1 MITLLYLSS
10 ATIQFTETSLATL
23 LTRARLHNSR
33 LGITGMLLYHDG
45 NFLQVLEGEE
55 TSVRSL
61 FDKIAQDPRHQGV
74 LKLLDRPLTERLFGE
89 WSMAFRTV
97 DDLAI
102 EHRAGYSAFL
112 NHPFREQLLI
122 QPSVTYHFLMAF
134 RDGVR

>member
-10 ATIQFTETSLATL
+10 ATAQFSDADLVEL

-55 TSVRSL
+55 TSVRAL
-61 FDKIAQDPRHQGV
+61 FSKIAQDPRHHGV
-74 LKLLDRPLTERLFGE
+74 IKLLDRPITERVFSE
-89 WSMAFRTV
+89 WSMAFRTIA
-97 DDLAI
+97 DLSS
-102 EHRAGYSAFL
+102 EHRVGYSPFL
-112 NHPFREQLLI
+112 NHPFREQLLL
-122 QPSVTYHFLMAF
+122 QPSATYHFLMAF